1 MNGTRRPLPA
11 PAGRLRRGDA
21 GARGRW
27 LMLAGA
33 FAVFALAVGVMQ
45 SYTVFLVALIR
56 AFGWGR
62 AETSLPYALSQL
74 VLGASA
80 PLIGALVDRLG
91 PRRLVLLGGGLLSI
105 GLFGNAAA
113 GALWQVMLL
122 YGVVMTLG
130 ANGLGLVVFVP
141 LLSRRFAERRG
152 MAIAIVQSANGIGRA
167 AAVPLAQFAIA
178 RLGWRATYLIEG
190 GLVGLLALPLAMLFG
205 GAERPA
211 GTARPAAA
219 PGWTLG
225 EAVKTPHF
233 WLLFAVYLFTGLGSY
248 IVSLHQL
255 AFAVSVGFAKLYA
268 AEIIG
273 TGAFLSTF
281 GILLTGT
288 SSDYLGREVSAI
300 LAYGVSIAGV
310 LCALFISGPQDG
322 WLLWLHACLFGLTW
336 GARGPAITAKTADLF
351 PGPRLGTILGVITL
365 GSGLGAAAGSW
376 AAGFIFDLFGSY
388 RLAFLLS
395 IAFYVC
401 GVAAFWALRRPPA
414 RRPAAQ

>member
-1 MNGTRRPLPA
+1 MNGTRRPPPV

-21 GARGRW
+21 GTRGRW

-56 AFGWGR
+56 EFGWGR

-80 PLIGALVDRLG
+80 PLI
-91 PRRLVLLGGGLLSI
+91 GGGLLSI

-167 AAVPLAQFAIA
+167 SAVPLAQFAIA

-233 WLLFAVYLFTGLGSY
+233 WLLFAVYLFTGLGS
-248 IVSLHQL
+248 
-255 AFAVSVGFAKLYA
+255 
-268 AEIIG
+268 
-273 TGAFLSTF
+273 
-281 GILLTGT
+281 
-288 SSDYLGREVSAI
+288 
-300 LAYGVSIAGV
+300 
-310 LCALFISGPQDG
+310 
-322 WLLWLHACLFGLTW
+322 
-336 GARGPAITAKTADLF
+336 
-351 PGPRLGTILGVITL
+351 
-365 GSGLGAAAGSW
+365 
-376 AAGFIFDLFGSY
+376 
-388 RLAFLLS
+388 
-395 IAFYVC
+395 
-401 GVAAFWALRRPPA
+401 
-414 RRPAAQ
+414 